1 LVHVKKIRVH
11 WDDTDKAGIVHHANF
26 FCWFEEGEV
35 ELIRESGKA
44 RKTITQE
51 TGTANPRVSVRC
63 DYFSPAYEDDTI
75 EIRTS
80 VLRITKKTYHLR
92 QEVHRPADGKHLATG
107 EVVACCVKARE
118 DGTYRSFP
126 LPEEMV
132 AALKRYLVPAEAGG
146 AS

>member
-1 LVHVKKIRVH
+1 M
-11 WDDTDKAGIVHHANF
+11 
-26 FCWFEEGEV
+26 
-35 ELIRESGKA
+35 
-44 RKTITQE
+44 
-51 TGTANPRVSVRC
+51 
-63 DYFSPAYEDDTI
+63 
-75 EIRTS
+75 EI
-80 VLRITKKTYHLR
+80 LR